1 MLGPVLDEL
10 AQESDGQWEL
20 AKVNVDNNQRE
31 AAQFQVRSIPS
42 VKLFHKGA
50 VVAEFVGAVPK
61 GQIQSWLTQ
70 NLPVGV

>member
-10 AQESDGQWEL
+10 SQESGGQWQL
-20 AKVNVDNNQRE
+20 AKVNVDNYQRE

-42 VKLFHKGA
+42 VKLFHKGT

-61 GQIQSWLTQ
+61 GQIQSWLAQ
-70 NLPVGV
+70 NLPACV